1 MGKNIKTEKCG
12 ILFSE
17 IFVKN
22 KQYFHEESR
31 QPLAFA
37 NLTTQENA
45 SSQIGKLKRAMPC
58 KFQS

>member
-1 MGKNIKTEKCG
+1 MALK
-12 ILFSE
+12 FSE

-37 NLTTQENA
+37 NVTTQENA

-58 KFQS
+58 KI